1 MGEVDFDNGVG
12 PGARLSGALRFTSS
26 AATDVRVPGGQRLFV
41 SRFLPRDEH
50 MLRSLS
56 SGPCP

>member
-26 AATDVRVPGGQRLFV
+26 AATDVRVPGGQCLFV
-41 SRFLPRDEH
+41 SKSLASDEH
-50 MLRSLS
+50 MFRSLF